1 MVKLSLKSPFQS
13 WLVIKEVCWLR
24 LLLVLRMSAR
34 YNSKVPITFSDDG
47 SSTSIHS
54 TCIGI
59 GVESFVIVPEG
70 SVLYLNTSNFPFLY
84 GMALYQDL
92 FFVSKGISLL
102 ELLLFPSVLLLL
114 PKLWSFKLFPFIGRI
129 RFFTGGINN
138 DLI

>member
-34 YNSKVPITFSDDG
+34 YNSKVPITISDDG

-70 SVLYLNTSNFPFLY
+70 CVLYLNTSNFPFLY

-92 FFVSKGISLL
+92 LFVSKGISLL
-102 ELLLFPSVLLLL
+102 ELLLFPSVLL
-114 PKLWSFKLFPFIGRI
+114 PKLWSFKLLPFIGRI
-129 RFFTGGINN
+129 RFFTGSINN